1 MSPETLRTLRT
12 RIERLDQLPT
22 APTVMAAVVDLMAK
36 PIDEIEIDG
45 LVDLIQL
52 DKSIALQCLR
62 MANSPLHG
70 GYRAISTI
78 RAAIIALGMRR
89 VRDILFSCSLAQAFP
104 ADRWLLDPVAFWEH
118 SIGCAM
124 VSRFLAQKIGHED
137 PEQVYAAGLLH
148 DLGEAVNTML
158 LPREFRSAV
167 DVAMAERLS
176 PYEAERA
183 VLGFTHCDTG
193 AILAEHW
200 NLPPELID
208 TIRWHHEV
216 EQATVAPETVSIVS
230 LADLLCRVRGL
241 GYGFEETLHLD
252 LVASP
257 AWGILARRYTGL
269 NNLDLARFTF
279 ELDGFAGEVSKLVSQ
294 LLGH

>member
-1 MSPETLRTLRT
+1 MSPETLRTLRS

-22 APTVMAAVVDLMAK
+22 APAVMSSVIDLMGRPAE
-36 PIDEIEIDG
+36 EIEIDT
-45 LVDLIQL
+45 LVEIIQL
-52 DKSIALQCLR
+52 DKAIALQCLR

-70 GYRAISTI
+70 GHRNISSIRTAIV
-78 RAAIIALGMRR
+78 ALGVRR

-104 ADRWLLDPVAFWEH
+104 PERWLLDPVAFWEH

-124 VSRFLAQKIGHED
+124 VARFLAQRIGHED
-137 PEQVYAAGLLH
+137 PEQVYAAGLVH

-167 DVAMAERLS
+167 DVAMTESLS
-176 PYEAERA
+176 PYEAEKA

-193 AILAEHW
+193 ALLAEHW
-200 NLPPELID
+200 NLPVELIE
-208 TIRWHHEV
+208 TVRWHHEV
-216 EQATVAPETVSIVS
+216 EQSSIAPEIVSIVS

-252 LVASP
+252 LVANP
-257 AWGILARRYTGL
+257 AWDILAQRYSGL
-269 NNLDLARFTF
+269 NKLDLARFTF
-279 ELDGFAGEVSKLVSQ
+279 ELDGFAVEVSKLVSQ

>member
-1 MSPETLRTLRT
+1 MSPETLRTLRS
-12 RIERLDQLPT
+12 RIERLDDLPT
-22 APTVMAAVVDLMAK
+22 APAVMTAVIELMGK
-36 PIDEIEIDG
+36 PIEEIEVDG
-45 LVDLIQL
+45 LVDVIQL
-52 DKSIALQCLR
+52 DKAIALQCLR

-70 GYRAISTI
+70 GSRTVSTI
-78 RAAIIALGMRR
+78 RAAIIALGVRR
-89 VRDILFSCSLAQAFP
+89 VRDILFSCSLAQAIP
-104 ADRWLLDPVAFWEH
+104 PDRWLIDPVAFWEH

-167 DVAMAERLS
+167 DVAMAESLS
-176 PYEAERA
+176 PYEAEKA

-193 AILAEHW
+193 ALLAEHW
-200 NLPPELID
+200 NLPAELIE
-208 TIRWHHEV
+208 TVRWHHEV
-216 EQATVAPETVSIVS
+216 EQATIAPDLVSIVS

-252 LVASP
+252 LVANP
-257 AWGILARRYTGL
+257 AWGILAQRYSSL
-269 NNLDLARFTF
+269 SHLDLARFTF